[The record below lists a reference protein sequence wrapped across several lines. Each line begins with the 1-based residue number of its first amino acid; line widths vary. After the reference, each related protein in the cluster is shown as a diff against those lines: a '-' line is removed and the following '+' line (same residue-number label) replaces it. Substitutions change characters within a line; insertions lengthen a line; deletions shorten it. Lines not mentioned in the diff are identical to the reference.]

1 MQWRATVAWALATAG
16 IAAPLVSVGQE
27 TQTVGILCH
36 CRADFPPL
44 QAFEA
49 GLAELGWRN
58 GANVQLV
65 RRASDGDPARLAR
78 DAEDLVR
85 LNPHVIFAGF
95 TPAVVAV
102 QKHTSKIPVVFAGVS
117 DPIEIG
123 AAGQIARPD
132 RNFTGVTT
140 MNRELMPKRL
150 ELLKE
155 AMPEL
160 ATVGYLANPLYA
172 LHQPQ
177 LKEIETA
184 ANRLGLTLIA
194 VEARN
199 PEDID
204 RGFAQ
209 LVSRRV
215 QALLVQQDPLFTG
228 QHKRVVQ
235 LAESHRLPAMYPL
248 RSYFDAGGMMWYGA
262 NLVGQFRRAA
272 DHVDRVLKGARPGA
286 LPIER
291 PAKLTLTINL
301 KVARQLGIEIS
312 QIFLAHAD
320 EIIE

>member
-1 MQWRATVAWALATAG
+1 MKWPILGMAVLAIAGTVMPYF
-16 IAAPLVSVGQE
+16 AAAE
-27 TQTVGILCH
+27 NARTVGILCH
-36 CRADFPPL
+36 CRADFAAL

-49 GLAELGWRN
+49 GLDELGWRDGRIN
-58 GANVQLV
+58 RV
-65 RRASDGDPARLAR
+65 RRTSDGDPARLMR
-78 DAEDLVR
+78 DAEELAR

-95 TPAVVAV
+95 TPAAVAI
-102 QKHTSKIPVVFAGVS
+102 QKHTAKIPVVFAGVS

-123 AAGQIARPD
+123 VAGQIARPD

-155 AMPEL
+155 ALP
-160 ATVGYLANPLYA
+160 ATSIVGYLANPAYA

-177 LKEIETA
+177 LKEMETA
-184 ANRLGLTLIA
+184 ASRLGLTLIVA
-194 VEARN
+194 EART
-199 PEDID
+199 PGEIE
-204 RGFAQ
+204 RAFAQ
-209 LVSRRV
+209 LVSHRV
-215 QALLVQQDPLFTG
+215 HGLVVQQDPLFTG
-228 QHKRVVQ
+228 QSKRIVA

-262 NLVGQFRRAA
+262 DLVGQFRRAA
-272 DHVDRVLKGARPGA
+272 TFVDQILKGTHPGA

-301 KVARQLGIEIS
+301 KLAKQFGITVS
-312 QIFLAHAD
+312 PVFLAHAD